1 MPPSSLNSL
10 GLLKATAIAAWGSVS
25 MEADGRCLCCSVVGN
40 ALGKCQFV
48 VDSRNVDWCSFCEN
62 CMEGPQK
69 IKNRT
74 SIWFWNS
81 TFVYISEE
89 NEYSNSKNIHIPIF
103 IAELFTIAKIR
114 KQPKHPSMDEWI
126 NKLWFIPTTDY
137 FSAIRHKC
145 C

>member
-1 MPPSSLNSL
+1 MWICVAFVKIVWSVLKKLKIEPPYDSEI
-10 GLLKATAIAAWGSVS
+10 LL
-25 MEADGRCLCCSVVGN
+25 LCIYLKKMN
-40 ALGKCQFV
+40 ILT
-48 VDSRNVDWCSFCEN
+48 
-62 CMEGPQK
+62 QK
-69 IKNRT
+69 
-74 SIWFWNS
+74 
-81 TFVYISEE
+81 Y
-89 NEYSNSKNIHIPIF
+89 IHIPIS